1 MATQTIRFATLVI
14 LGGSEA
20 IAAAATPAEDGG
32 DSSVSVM
39 IGTDSA
45 FDGDPATL
53 RLRVQGEGDLVDGA
67 VVGLSGVLPLAWA
80 TSGEDSFGI
89 SSRQSII
96 EVPPSLRLR
105 LLNRW
110 WIRPYADLGIG
121 LVFATQNTDTWLFEG
136 RSNSVGW
143 MTRSAVGLELG
154 ATHGVIVSVEPMSWQ
169 TYHLGG
175 DYSRFAA
182 MVGIGSRF

>member
-1 MATQTIRFATLVI
+1 MGRQTIRMSLVAA
-14 LGGSEA
+14 LGVPAS

-53 RLRVQGEGDLVDGA
+53 RLRVQGEGDLVDGG

-80 TSGEDSFGI
+80 TSGEDRFGV
-89 SSRQSII
+89 SARQSII
-96 EVPPSLRLR
+96 EVPPTLRLR

-110 WIRPYADLGIG
+110 WVRPYVDLGLG
-121 LVFATQNTDTWLFEG
+121 LVFATSDTETWLFEG
-136 RSNSVGW
+136 RDNSVGW

-154 ATHGVIVSVEPMSWQ
+154 ATEGVIVSVEPLSWQ

-182 MVGIGSRF
+182 MVGVGSRF